1 MPQKPCTKLQYRL
14 EIKDTTKYTYT
25 AYSVLFSV
33 ETDTVAVKEEYVIY
47 DMLQLIGAVG
57 GTLGLC
63 IGFSFKEVYS
73 LILGNLQAGL
83 ARMRKNSKEM
93 KRARGVASKFEVAGM
108 NTNWK
113 LNGKQAKGTD
123 DNSLQNVLEKM
134 QNIENEIGRLKLLIK
149 GDNWR

>member
-14 EIKDTTKYTYT
+14 EIKDTTKYTHT
-25 AYSVLFSV
+25 TYSVLFSV

-47 DMLQLIGAVG
+47 DMLQLIGAIG

-93 KRARGVASKFEVAGM
+93 KRARGVAPNFEVAGM

-113 LNGKQAKGTD
+113 LKR
-123 DNSLQNVLEKM
+123 SLCDKKE
-134 QNIENEIGRLKLLIK
+134 EEITKHLLWK
-149 GDNWR
+149 F